1 MTEQPGWSGSQY
13 DQPGQGHYGQPGYQQ
28 PQYGQPQYEQPQ
40 YGQPQYGPQPGY
52 GQPVYAYPPSPPTNT
67 MAIVA
72 LVLALTVAPGGLIC
86 GLIARKQ
93 IRETGE
99 GGDGLALAGAIVG
112 GVITGFYVLYF
123 LIVIIGIIVTVA
135 ASGA

>member
-1 MTEQPGWSGSQY
+1 MTEQPGQPGWSGSQY
-13 DQPGQGHYGQPGYQQ
+13 GRPDQGQYGQPGYQQ
-28 PQYGQPQYEQPQ
+28 PQYGQPQ

-86 GLIARKQ
+86 GLLARKQ

-99 GGDGLALAGAIVG
+99 GGDGLALAGAIIG

-123 LIVIIGIIVTVA
+123 VIVIIGIIATVA
-135 ASGA
+135 ATGA